1 MAYCTNC
8 GSFVEDGAKFCGKCG
23 AKMTAQS
30 ASDTNAQQKKIRG
43 SQRETV
49 YEGEIHKCP
58 NCGATLAAFVK
69 SCPECGY
76 ELRGAASTYSV
87 QEFSRKYASATSNS
101 QKIDLIR
108 TFVIPNTKEDI
119 LEFIILASSNINA
132 SSYSRDNVVVSGGI
146 SQQDIT
152 DAWMAKFEQAHQKAN
167 LMLTDDPYLD
177 KINKLYVDKK
187 KELGNAK
194 TVSVGKKILGG
205 IFGNE
210 FVKIM
215 LPFVIL
221 MACIPLLFGLIGP
234 SEKKL
239 EKQVKQI
246 EAYIAEENYDA
257 ALTVAYSMS
266 DNYSDSWSETRS
278 NLISRIEALQ
288 AEQKGEKLSREG
300 MVQIPTQTL
309 TGKQASDVM
318 AVFTKAGFTN
328 VTSEPVQSDLL
339 TGWLDKL
346 TETKGSV
353 AEISIGGDTNYSS
366 GSWVSPDTPVII
378 RYYN

>member
-23 AKMTAQS
+23 AKMTGQS
-30 ASDTNAQQKKIRG
+30 SDTNAQHKRIRG
-43 SQRETV
+43 SQRETI

-76 ELRGAASTYSV
+76 ELRGAASAYSV
-87 QEFSRKYASATSNS
+87 QEFSRSYASASSNS

-119 LEFIILASSNINA
+119 LEFVILASSNINA
-132 SSYSRDNVVVSGGI
+132 SSYSRDNVVVSGGV

-194 TVSVGKKILGG
+194 TVSVGKKILNV

-221 MACIPLLFGLIGP
+221 MALIPLLFGLTGT

-257 ALTVAYSMS
+257 ALTTAYSMS
-266 DNYSDSWSETRS
+266 DHYSNSWSETRA

-288 AEQKGEKLSREG
+288 AEQKGETLSREG
-300 MVQIPTQTL
+300 LVQIPTQSL
-309 TGKQASDVM
+309 TGKQVSDVTS
-318 AVFTKAGFTN
+318 VFTAAGFTN

-353 AEISIGGDTNYSS
+353 AEISIGGETSYSS

-378 RYYN
+378 RYYD

>member
-23 AKMTAQS
+23 AKMTTQS
-30 ASDTNAQQKKIRG
+30 SSDTSAPHKKIRG

-76 ELRGAASTYSV
+76 ELRGAAGTYSV

-119 LEFIILASSNINA
+119 LEFVILASSNINT
-132 SSYSRDNVVVSGGI
+132 SSYSRDNVVVSGGV

-167 LMLTDDPYLD
+167 LMLSDDPYLE
-177 KINKLYVDKK
+177 KINQLYTDKK
-187 KELGNAK
+187 KELSNAR
-194 TVSVGKKILGG
+194 TVSTGKKVLGG
-205 IFGNE
+205 IFGNNLIKA
-210 FVKIM
+210 FA
-215 LPFVIL
+215 PFLIL
-221 MACIPLLFGLIGP
+221 MLIGFILLGGG
-234 SEKKL
+234 ERKL
-239 EKQVKQI
+239 QRQVKQI
-246 EAYIAEENYDA
+246 ETYIAQENYDA
-257 ALTVAYSMS
+257 ALTVAYAMS
-266 DNYSDSWSETRS
+266 DSYSNSWSETRA

-288 AEQKGEKLSREG
+288 AEQKGETLSREG
-300 MVQIPTQTL
+300 LVQIPTQSL
-309 TGKQASDVM
+309 TGKQVSDVTS
-318 AVFTKAGFTN
+318 VFTTAGFTN
-328 VTSEPVQSDLL
+328 VTSEPVHSDLL

-353 AEISIGGDTNYSS
+353 AEISIGGDTSYSS

-378 RYYN
+378 RYYD